1 MPRSVNFKAMGTQ
14 LGNFCLKV
22 SITSKLTKTIAT
34 DMFPTTTLHMLRV
47 AYTGSGDLSLYTL
60 HLTNK
65 QLISTVI
72 VTKIADLLFTIPTC
86 FPTSASLQLLEPKKI
101 EILTNIYTYVSYEAF
116 SKCKFFFDY
125 C

>member
-1 MPRSVNFKAMGTQ
+1 MGTQ

-34 DMFPTTTLHMLRV
+34 DMFPTTTLHTLRV

-60 HLTNK
+60 HLTNE
-65 QLISTVI
+65 QLISTFI
-72 VTKIADLLFTIPTC
+72 VTKTVDLLFTIPTC
-86 FPTSASLQLLEPKKI
+86 FPTSASLQLLEPTKI
-101 EILTNIYTYVSYEAF
+101 QILTNIYIYVTYKAF
-116 SKCKFFFDY
+116 SKCKFCVNVIDHFGY